1 MRNFY
6 RLMLGKGSSHVEE
19 CIKDGFV
26 GVGWFENIDL
36 TPVFARSADW
46 RAFNKEMIPIY
57 LNENPTKKKVAAGL
71 SCGFTH
77 TVCKGMAIGDV
88 VITPKGDGT
97 YAVGEVASE
106 YIYAPGK
113 TLPHRRLVNWFPGTI
128 ERTDMTVE
136 LKNSAGSIGTVSNVS
151 RYATELEALLIGQKP
166 KPNPGLYSTDESVE
180 DPSIFA
186 LEKHLEDF
194 LIANWKSTELSKNYD
209 IYEDEGEIVGQQYMT
224 DTGPIDILAISKDRK
239 ELLVIELKKGRVSD
253 VVVGQIQR
261 YMGYAKEELCEEGQ
275 SVKGLIIGLED
286 DNKLRRALSV
296 TTGIDFYRYIVD
308 FKLVKGFSAQT

>member
-1 MRNFY
+1 
-6 RLMLGKGSSHVEE
+6 MLGKGSSHVEE
-19 CIKDGFV
+19 CLKDGFV

-36 TPVFARSADW
+36 APVFARSADW
-46 RAFNKEMIPIY
+46 RAFNKEMISIY
-57 LNENPTKKKVAAGL
+57 LKENPTKKKVAAGL

-106 YIYAPGK
+106 YIYSPGK

-128 ERTDMTVE
+128 ARADMTVE

-194 LIANWKSTELSKNYD
+194 LVANWKSTELSKNYD

-239 ELLVIELKKGRVSD
+239 EILVIELKKGRVSD

-261 YMGYAKEELCEEGQ
+261 YMGYAKDELCEEGQ

-308 FKLVKGFSAQT
+308 FKLVKGFSA

>member
-6 RLMLGKGSSHVEE
+6 RLMLGKGSSHVQE
-19 CIKDGFV
+19 CLQEGFV
-26 GVGWFENIDL
+26 GVGWFANIDL
-36 TPVFARSADW
+36 SNAISSAVDW
-46 RAFNKEMIPIY
+46 KAFNKAMIPVY
-57 LNENPTKKKVAAGL
+57 LSENPTKKKVAAGL
-71 SCGFTH
+71 SCGFTY
-77 TVCKGMAIGDV
+77 TVCKAINKGDIV
-88 VITPKGDGT
+88 LTPKGDGN
-97 YAVGEVASE
+97 YAVGEVSSD
-106 YIYAPGK
+106 YLYAPGK

-128 ERTDMTVE
+128 ARSDMSVE
-136 LKNSAGSIGTVSNVS
+136 LKNSSGSIGTVSNIS
-151 RYATELEALLIGQKP
+151 RYASELEALLIGQKP
-166 KPNPGLYSTDESVE
+166 TQNPGIYSTDENVE

-194 LIANWKSTELSKNYD
+194 LVANWKSTELSKNYD

-286 DNKLRRALSV
+286 DNKIRRALSV
-296 TTGIDFYRYIVD
+296 TTGISFYRYIVD
-308 FKLVKGFSAQT
+308 FRLIKGF

>member
-1 MRNFY
+1 
-6 RLMLGKGSSHVEE
+6 MLGKGSSHVEE
-19 CIKDGFV
+19 CLKDGFV

-261 YMGYAKEELCEEGQ
+261 YMGYAKDELCEEGQ

-308 FKLVKGFSAQT
+308 FKLVKGFSA

>member
-6 RLMLGKGSSHVEE
+6 RLMLGKASSHVEE
-19 CIKDGFV
+19 CLNEGFI
-26 GVGWFENIDL
+26 GVGWFEDIDL

-57 LNENPTKKKVAAGL
+57 LSTNPTKKKVAAGL

-97 YAVGEVASE
+97 YAVGEVASD

-113 TLPHRRLVNWFPGTI
+113 TLPHRRLVNWYPASI
-128 ERTDMTVE
+128 ARADMTVE

-166 KPNPGLYSTDESVE
+166 KINPSLYSTDENVE

-194 LIANWKSTELSKNYD
+194 LVANWKSTELSKNYD

-261 YMGYAKEELCEEGQ
+261 YMGYAKDELCEDGQ
-275 SVKGLIIGLED
+275 TVKGLIIGLED

-296 TTGIDFYRYIVD
+296 TTGIDFYRYMVD
-308 FKLVKGFSAQT
+308 FKLVKGFSA

>member
-6 RLMLGKGSSHVEE
+6 RLMLGKGSSHVQE
-19 CIKDGFV
+19 CLQEGFV
-26 GVGWFENIDL
+26 GVGWFANIDL
-36 TPVFARSADW
+36 SNAISSAVDW
-46 RAFNKEMIPIY
+46 KAFNKAMIPVY
-57 LNENPTKKKVAAGL
+57 LSENPTKKKVAAGL
-71 SCGFTH
+71 SCGFTY
-77 TVCKGMAIGDV
+77 TVCKAINKGDIV
-88 VITPKGDGT
+88 LTPKGDGN
-97 YAVGEVASE
+97 YAVGEVSSD
-106 YIYAPGK
+106 YLYAPGK
-113 TLPHRRLVNWFPGTI
+113 TLPHRRLVNWFAGTI
-128 ERTDMTVE
+128 ARSDMSVE
-136 LKNSAGSIGTVSNVS
+136 LKNSSGSIGTVSNIS
-151 RYATELEALLIGQKP
+151 RYASELEALLIGQKP
-166 KPNPGLYSTDESVE
+166 TQNPGIYSTDENVE

-194 LIANWKSTELSKNYD
+194 LVANWKSTELSMNYD

-308 FKLVKGFSAQT
+308 FKLVKGFSA

>member
-1 MRNFY
+1 
-6 RLMLGKGSSHVEE
+6 MLGKGSSHVQE
-19 CIKDGFV
+19 CLQEGFV
-26 GVGWFENIDL
+26 GVGWFANIDL
-36 TPVFARSADW
+36 SNAISSAVDW
-46 RAFNKEMIPIY
+46 KAFNKAMIPVY
-57 LNENPTKKKVAAGL
+57 LSENPTKKKVAAGL
-71 SCGFTH
+71 SCGFTY
-77 TVCKGMAIGDV
+77 TVCKAINKGDIV
-88 VITPKGDGT
+88 LTPKGDGN
-97 YAVGEVASE
+97 YAVGEVSSD
-106 YIYAPGK
+106 YLYAPGK

-128 ERTDMTVE
+128 ARSDMSVE
-136 LKNSAGSIGTVSNVS
+136 LKNSSGSIGTVSNIS
-151 RYATELEALLIGQKP
+151 RYASELEALLIGQKP
-166 KPNPGLYSTDESVE
+166 TQNPGIYSTDENVE

-194 LIANWKSTELSKNYD
+194 LVANWKSTELSKNYD

-286 DNKLRRALSV
+286 DNKIRRALSV
-296 TTGIDFYRYIVD
+296 TTGISFYRYIVD
-308 FKLVKGFSAQT
+308 FRLIKGF

>member
-1 MRNFY
+1 
-6 RLMLGKGSSHVEE
+6 
-19 CIKDGFV
+19 
-26 GVGWFENIDL
+26 
-36 TPVFARSADW
+36 
-46 RAFNKEMIPIY
+46 
-57 LNENPTKKKVAAGL
+57 
-71 SCGFTH
+71 
-77 TVCKGMAIGDV
+77 
-88 VITPKGDGT
+88 
-97 YAVGEVASE
+97 
-106 YIYAPGK
+106 
-113 TLPHRRLVNWFPGTI
+113 
-128 ERTDMTVE
+128 MTVE
-136 LKNSAGSIGTVSNVS
+136 LKNASGSIGTVSNVS
-151 RYATELEALLIGQKP
+151 RFATELEALLIGQKP
-166 KPNPGLYSTDESVE
+166 KSNSGLFSTDENVE

-194 LIANWKSTELSKNYD
+194 LVANWKSTELSKNYD

-261 YMGYAKEELCEEGQ
+261 YMGYTKDELCEEGQ

-308 FKLVKGFSAQT
+308 FKLVKGFSV

>member
-1 MRNFY
+1 
-6 RLMLGKGSSHVEE
+6 MLGKGSSHVKE
-19 CIKDGFV
+19 CLQEGFV
-26 GVGWFENIDL
+26 GVGWFASIDL
-36 TPVFARSADW
+36 STAISSAVDW
-46 RAFNKEMIPIY
+46 KAFNKAMIPVY
-57 LNENPTKKKVAAGL
+57 LSENPTKKKVAAGL
-71 SCGFTH
+71 SCGFTY
-77 TVCKGMAIGDV
+77 TVCKAINKGDIV
-88 VITPKGDGT
+88 LTPKGDGN
-97 YAVGEVASE
+97 YAVGEVSSD
-106 YIYAPGK
+106 YLYAPGK

-128 ERTDMTVE
+128 ARSDMSVE
-136 LKNSAGSIGTVSNVS
+136 LKNSSGSIGTVSNIS
-151 RYATELEALLIGQKP
+151 RYASELEALLIGQKP
-166 KPNPGLYSTDESVE
+166 TQNPGIYSTDENVE

-194 LIANWKSTELSKNYD
+194 LVANWKSTELSKNYD

-286 DNKLRRALSV
+286 DNKIRRALSV
-296 TTGIDFYRYIVD
+296 TTGISFYRYIVD
-308 FKLVKGFSAQT
+308 FRLIKGF

>member
-1 MRNFY
+1 
-6 RLMLGKGSSHVEE
+6 MLGKGSIYAAE
-19 CIKDGFV
+19 CIKEGYV
-26 GVGWFENIDL
+26 GVGWFSDIDL
-36 TPVFARSADW
+36 GSVFARSADW

-57 LNENPTKKKVAAGL
+57 LKNHPEKKKVAAGL

-88 VITPKGDGT
+88 VLTPKGDGT
-97 YAVGEVASE
+97 YAVGEISSD
-106 YIYAPGK
+106 YIYVPGVE
-113 TLPHRRLVNWFPGTI
+113 LPHRRLVNWYSGTI
-128 ERTDMTVE
+128 SKTDMSVD
-136 LKNSAGSIGTVSNVS
+136 LKNSAGSIGTVSNIS
-151 RYATELEALLIGQKP
+151 RYASELEALLLGQKP
-166 KPNPGLYSTDESVE
+166 NLTSSIFSTDENVL

-296 TTGIDFYRYIVD
+296 TSGIEFYRYKVD
-308 FKLVKGFSAQT
+308 FQLIKGFSA

>member
-1 MRNFY
+1 
-6 RLMLGKGSSHVEE
+6 MLGKGSSHVQE
-19 CIKDGFV
+19 CLQEGFV
-26 GVGWFENIDL
+26 GVGWFANIDL
-36 TPVFARSADW
+36 SNAISSAVDW
-46 RAFNKEMIPIY
+46 KAFNKAMIPVY
-57 LNENPTKKKVAAGL
+57 LSENPTKKKVAAGL
-71 SCGFTH
+71 SCGFTY
-77 TVCKGMAIGDV
+77 TVCKAINKGDIV
-88 VITPKGDGT
+88 LTPKGDGN
-97 YAVGEVASE
+97 YAVGEVSSD
-106 YIYAPGK
+106 YLYAPGK

-128 ERTDMTVE
+128 ARSDMSVE
-136 LKNSAGSIGTVSNVS
+136 LKNSSGSIGTVSNIS
-151 RYATELEALLIGQKP
+151 RYASELEALLIGQKP
-166 KPNPGLYSTDESVE
+166 TQNPGIYSTDENVE

-194 LIANWKSTELSKNYD
+194 LVANWKSTELSKNYD

-224 DTGPIDILAISKDRK
+224 DTGPIDILAISKDRR

-308 FKLVKGFSAQT
+308 FKLVKGFSA

>member
-6 RLMLGKGSSHVEE
+6 RLMLGKGSSHVQE
-19 CIKDGFV
+19 CLQEGFV
-26 GVGWFENIDL
+26 GVGWFANIDL
-36 TPVFARSADW
+36 SNAISSAADW
-46 RAFNKEMIPIY
+46 KAFNNAMIPVY
-57 LNENPTKKKVAAGL
+57 LSENPTKKKVAAGL
-71 SCGFTH
+71 SCGFTY
-77 TVCKGMAIGDV
+77 TVCKAINKGDIV
-88 VITPKGDGT
+88 LTPKGDGN
-97 YAVGEVASE
+97 YAVGEVSSD
-106 YIYAPGK
+106 YLYAPGK

-128 ERTDMTVE
+128 ARSDMSVE
-136 LKNSAGSIGTVSNVS
+136 LKNSSGSIGTVSNIS
-151 RYATELEALLIGQKP
+151 RYASELEALLIGQKP
-166 KPNPGLYSTDESVE
+166 TQNPGIYSTDENVE

-194 LIANWKSTELSKNYD
+194 LVANWKSTELSKNYD

-286 DNKLRRALSV
+286 DNKIRRALSV
-296 TTGIDFYRYIVD
+296 TTGISFYRYIVD
-308 FKLVKGFSAQT
+308 FRLIKGF

>member
-1 MRNFY
+1 
-6 RLMLGKGSSHVEE
+6 MLGKGSSHVQE
-19 CIKDGFV
+19 CLQEGFV
-26 GVGWFENIDL
+26 GVGWFANIDL
-36 TPVFARSADW
+36 SNAISSAVDW
-46 RAFNKEMIPIY
+46 KAFNKAMIPVY
-57 LNENPTKKKVAAGL
+57 LSENPTKKKVAAGL
-71 SCGFTH
+71 SCGFTY
-77 TVCKGMAIGDV
+77 TVCKAINKGDIV
-88 VITPKGDGT
+88 LTPKGDGN
-97 YAVGEVASE
+97 YAVGEVSSD
-106 YIYAPGK
+106 YLYAPGK

-128 ERTDMTVE
+128 ARSDMSVE
-136 LKNSAGSIGTVSNVS
+136 LKNSSGSIGTVSNIS
-151 RYATELEALLIGQKP
+151 RYASELEALLIGQKP
-166 KPNPGLYSTDESVE
+166 TQNPGIYSTDENVE

-194 LIANWKSTELSKNYD
+194 LVANWKSTELSKNYD

-308 FKLVKGFSAQT
+308 FKLVKGFSA

>member
-6 RLMLGKGSSHVEE
+6 RLMLGKASIHVEE
-19 CIKDGFV
+19 CLKEGFV
-26 GVGWFENIDL
+26 GVGWFEDIDL
-36 TPVFARSADW
+36 TPIFAKSTDW

-57 LNENPTKKKVAAGL
+57 LQSNPTKKKVAAGL
-71 SCGFTH
+71 SCGFTY

-113 TLPHRRLVNWFPGTI
+113 TLPHRRLVNWYSGTI
-128 ERTDMTVE
+128 ARADMTVE
-136 LKNSAGSIGTVSNVS
+136 LKNSSGSIGTVSNVS
-151 RYATELEALLIGQKP
+151 RYATELEAILIGQKP
-166 KPNPGLYSTDESVE
+166 RPNLGLYSTDESVE

-194 LIANWKSTELSKNYD
+194 LVANWKSTELSKNYD

-261 YMGYAKEELCEEGQ
+261 YMGYAKDELCEEGQ

-308 FKLVKGFSAQT
+308 FKLVKGFSV

>member
-1 MRNFY
+1 
-6 RLMLGKGSSHVEE
+6 MLGKGSSHVQE
-19 CIKDGFV
+19 CLQEGFV
-26 GVGWFENIDL
+26 GVGWFANIDL
-36 TPVFARSADW
+36 SNAISSAADW
-46 RAFNKEMIPIY
+46 KAFNNAMIPVY
-57 LNENPTKKKVAAGL
+57 LSENPTKKKVAAGL
-71 SCGFTH
+71 SCGFTY
-77 TVCKGMAIGDV
+77 TVCKAINKGDIV
-88 VITPKGDGT
+88 LTPKGDGN
-97 YAVGEVASE
+97 YAVGEVSSD
-106 YIYAPGK
+106 YLYAPGK

-128 ERTDMTVE
+128 ARSDMSVE
-136 LKNSAGSIGTVSNVS
+136 LKNSSGSIGTVSNIS
-151 RYATELEALLIGQKP
+151 RYASELEALLIGQKP
-166 KPNPGLYSTDESVE
+166 TQNPGIYSTDENVE

-194 LIANWKSTELSKNYD
+194 LVANWKSTELSKNYD

-286 DNKLRRALSV
+286 DNKIRRALSV
-296 TTGIDFYRYIVD
+296 TTGISFYRYIVD
-308 FKLVKGFSAQT
+308 FRLIKGF

>member
-6 RLMLGKGSSHVEE
+6 RLMLGKGSSHVQE
-19 CIKDGFV
+19 CLQEGFV
-26 GVGWFENIDL
+26 GVGWFANIDL
-36 TPVFARSADW
+36 SNAISSAVDW
-46 RAFNKEMIPIY
+46 KAFNKAMIPVY
-57 LNENPTKKKVAAGL
+57 LSENPTKKKVAAGL
-71 SCGFTH
+71 SCGFTY
-77 TVCKGMAIGDV
+77 TVCKAINKGDIV
-88 VITPKGDGT
+88 LTPKGDGN
-97 YAVGEVASE
+97 YAVGEVSSD
-106 YIYAPGK
+106 YLYAPGK

-128 ERTDMTVE
+128 ARSDMSVE
-136 LKNSAGSIGTVSNVS
+136 LKNSSGSIGTVSNIS
-151 RYATELEALLIGQKP
+151 RYASELEALLIGQKP
-166 KPNPGLYSTDESVE
+166 TQNPGIYSTDENVE

-194 LIANWKSTELSKNYD
+194 LVANWKSTELSMNYD

-286 DNKLRRALSV
+286 DNKIRRALSV
-296 TTGIDFYRYIVD
+296 TTGISFYRYIVD
-308 FKLVKGFSAQT
+308 FRLIKGF

>member
-6 RLMLGKGSSHVEE
+6 RLMLGKGSSHVQE
-19 CIKDGFV
+19 CLQEGFV
-26 GVGWFENIDL
+26 GVGWFANIDL
-36 TPVFARSADW
+36 SNAISSAVDW
-46 RAFNKEMIPIY
+46 KAFNKAMIPVY
-57 LNENPTKKKVAAGL
+57 LSENPTKKKVAAGL
-71 SCGFTH
+71 SCGFTY
-77 TVCKGMAIGDV
+77 TVCKAINKGDIV
-88 VITPKGDGT
+88 LTPKGDGN
-97 YAVGEVASE
+97 YAVGEVSSD
-106 YIYAPGK
+106 YLYAPGM

-128 ERTDMTVE
+128 ARSDMSVE
-136 LKNSAGSIGTVSNVS
+136 LKNSSGSIGTVSNIS
-151 RYATELEALLIGQKP
+151 RYASELEALLIGQKP
-166 KPNPGLYSTDESVE
+166 TQNPGIYSTDENVE

-194 LIANWKSTELSKNYD
+194 LVANWKSTELSKNYD

-308 FKLVKGFSAQT
+308 FKLVKGFSA

>member
-1 MRNFY
+1 
-6 RLMLGKGSSHVEE
+6 
-19 CIKDGFV
+19 
-26 GVGWFENIDL
+26 
-36 TPVFARSADW
+36 
-46 RAFNKEMIPIY
+46 
-57 LNENPTKKKVAAGL
+57 
-71 SCGFTH
+71 
-77 TVCKGMAIGDV
+77 MAIGDV
-88 VITPKGDGT
+88 VLTPKADGT
-97 YAVGEVASE
+97 YAVGEISSD
-106 YIYAPGK
+106 YIYIPGAE
-113 TLPHRRLVNWFPGTI
+113 LPHRRLVNWYSGTI
-128 ERTDMTVE
+128 SKTDMSVD
-136 LKNSAGSIGTVSNVS
+136 LKNSAGSIGTVSNIS
-151 RYATELEALLIGQKP
+151 RYASELEALLLGQKP
-166 KPNPGLYSTDESVE
+166 NLTSSIFSTDENVL

-296 TTGIDFYRYIVD
+296 TSGIEFYRYKVD
-308 FKLVKGFSAQT
+308 FQLIKGFSA

>member
-6 RLMLGKGSSHVEE
+6 RLMLGKGSSHVQE
-19 CIKDGFV
+19 CLQEGFV
-26 GVGWFENIDL
+26 GVGWFANIDL
-36 TPVFARSADW
+36 STAISSAVDW
-46 RAFNKEMIPIY
+46 KAFNKAMIPIY
-57 LNENPTKKKVAAGL
+57 LDENPTKKKVAAGL
-71 SCGFTH
+71 SCGFTY
-77 TVCKGMAIGDV
+77 TVCKAINIGDI
-88 VITPKGDGT
+88 VITPKGDGN
-97 YAVGEVASE
+97 YAIGEVSSE
-106 YIYAPGK
+106 YLYTPGK

-128 ERTDMTVE
+128 ARADMSVE
-136 LKNSAGSIGTVSNVS
+136 LKNSSGSIGTVSNIS
-151 RYATELEALLIGQKP
+151 RYASELEALLIGQKSTQ
-166 KPNPGLYSTDESVE
+166 KSGIYATDENVE

-194 LIANWKSTELSKNYD
+194 LVANWKSTELSKNYD

-296 TTGIDFYRYIVD
+296 TTGIDFYRYLVD
-308 FKLVKGFSAQT
+308 FKLVKGFSA

>member
-6 RLMLGKGSSHVEE
+6 RLMLGKGSSHVQE
-19 CIKDGFV
+19 CLQEGFV
-26 GVGWFENIDL
+26 GVGWFANIDL
-36 TPVFARSADW
+36 SNAISSAVDW
-46 RAFNKEMIPIY
+46 KAFNKAMIPVY
-57 LNENPTKKKVAAGL
+57 LSENPTKKKVAAGL
-71 SCGFTH
+71 SCGFTY
-77 TVCKGMAIGDV
+77 TVCKAINKGDIV
-88 VITPKGDGT
+88 LTPKGDGN
-97 YAVGEVASE
+97 YAVGEVSSD
-106 YIYAPGK
+106 YLYAPGK

-128 ERTDMTVE
+128 ARSDMSVE
-136 LKNSAGSIGTVSNVS
+136 LKNSSGSIGTVSNIS
-151 RYATELEALLIGQKP
+151 RYASELEALLIGQKP
-166 KPNPGLYSTDESVE
+166 TQNPGIYSTDENVE

-194 LIANWKSTELSKNYD
+194 LVANWKSTELSKNYD

-308 FKLVKGFSAQT
+308 FKLVKGFSA

>member
-6 RLMLGKGSSHVEE
+6 RLMLGKGSSHVGE
-19 CIKDGFV
+19 CLKDGFV
-26 GVGWFENIDL
+26 GVGWFEDIDL
-36 TPVFARSADW
+36 TPVFAKSVDW
-46 RAFNKEMIPIY
+46 KAFNKEMIPVF
-57 LNENPTKKKVAAGL
+57 LKENPTKKKVAAGL

-97 YAVGEVASE
+97 YAVGEIASE

-113 TLPHRRLVNWFPGTI
+113 TLPHRRLVNWYPGTI
-128 ERTDMTVE
+128 ARIDMTVE
-136 LKNSAGSIGTVSNVS
+136 LKNSSGSIGTVSNVS
-151 RYATELEALLIGQKP
+151 RYATELEALLLGQKP
-166 KPNPGLYSTDESVE
+166 KPNPGLYSTDENVE

-261 YMGYAKEELCEEGQ
+261 YMGYAKDELCEEGQ

-296 TTGIDFYRYIVD
+296 TTGIEFYRYIVD
-308 FKLVKGFSAQT
+308 FTLVKEFSA

>member
-1 MRNFY
+1 
-6 RLMLGKGSSHVEE
+6 
-19 CIKDGFV
+19 
-26 GVGWFENIDL
+26 
-36 TPVFARSADW
+36 VFARSVGW
-46 RAFNKEMIPIY
+46 RAFNKEMIPVY
-57 LNENPTKKKVAAGL
+57 LKENPGKKKVAGGL

-77 TVCKGMAIGDV
+77 TVCKGMSIGDV
-88 VITPKGDGT
+88 VLTPKGDGS
-97 YAVGEVASE
+97 YAVGEISSD

-113 TLPHRRLVNWFPGTI
+113 DLPHRRLVNWYTGTI
-128 ERTDMTVE
+128 SRSDMSVE
-136 LKNSAGSIGTVSNVS
+136 LKNSSGSIGTVSNIS
-151 RYATELEALLIGQKP
+151 RYASELDALLLGQKP
-166 KPNPGLYSTDESVE
+166 NLASSIFSTDENVL

-194 LIANWKSTELSKNYD
+194 LVANWKSTELSRTYD

-261 YMGYAKEELCEEGQ
+261 YMGYAKDELCEEGQ
-275 SVKGLIIGLED
+275 TVKGLIIGLED

-308 FKLVKGFSAQT
+308 FKLVKGFSA

>member
-1 MRNFY
+1 MRDFY

-19 CIKDGFV
+19 CLKEGFV
-26 GVGWFENIDL
+26 GVGWFEDIDL

-57 LNENPTKKKVAAGL
+57 LSTNPIKKKVAAGL

-97 YAVGEVASE
+97 YAVGEVASD

-113 TLPHRRLVNWFPGTI
+113 TLPHRRLVNWYPASI
-128 ERTDMTVE
+128 ARADMTVE

-166 KPNPGLYSTDESVE
+166 KINPGLYSTDESVE

-194 LIANWKSTELSKNYD
+194 LVANWKSTELSKNYD

-296 TTGIDFYRYIVD
+296 TTGIDFYRYLVD
-308 FKLVKGFSAQT
+308 FKLVKGFSA

>member
-19 CIKDGFV
+19 CLKEGFI
-26 GVGWFENIDL
+26 GVGWFEDIDL
-36 TPVFARSADW
+36 TPIFAKSTDW

-57 LNENPTKKKVAAGL
+57 LDSNPTKKKVAAGL
-71 SCGFTH
+71 SCGFTY
-77 TVCKGMAIGDV
+77 TVCKGMSIGDV

-106 YIYAPGK
+106 YIYSPGK
-113 TLPHRRLVNWFPGTI
+113 TLPHRRLVNWYPSTI
-128 ERTDMTVE
+128 ARADMTVE
-136 LKNSAGSIGTVSNVS
+136 LKNSSGSIGTVSNVS

-194 LIANWKSTELSKNYD
+194 LVANWKSTELSKNYD

-261 YMGYAKEELCEEGQ
+261 YMGYAKDELCEDGQ

-308 FKLVKGFSAQT
+308 FKLVKGFSA

>member
-6 RLMLGKGSSHVEE
+6 RLMLGKGSSHVQE
-19 CIKDGFV
+19 CLQEGFV
-26 GVGWFENIDL
+26 GVGWFANIDL
-36 TPVFARSADW
+36 SNAITSAVDW
-46 RAFNKEMIPIY
+46 KAFNKAMIPVY
-57 LNENPTKKKVAAGL
+57 LSENPTKKKVAAGL
-71 SCGFTH
+71 SCGFTY
-77 TVCKGMAIGDV
+77 TVCKAINKGDIV
-88 VITPKGDGT
+88 LTPKGDGN
-97 YAVGEVASE
+97 YAVGEVSSD
-106 YIYAPGK
+106 YLYTPGK

-128 ERTDMTVE
+128 ARSDMSVE
-136 LKNSAGSIGTVSNVS
+136 LKNSSGSIGTVSNIS
-151 RYATELEALLIGQKP
+151 RYASELEALLIGQKP
-166 KPNPGLYSTDESVE
+166 TQNPGIYSTDENVE

-194 LIANWKSTELSKNYD
+194 LVANWKSTELSKNYD

-286 DNKLRRALSV
+286 DNKIRRALSV
-296 TTGIDFYRYIVD
+296 TTGISFYRYIVD
-308 FKLVKGFSAQT
+308 FRLIKGF

>member
-1 MRNFY
+1 
-6 RLMLGKGSSHVEE
+6 MLGKGSSHVQE
-19 CIKDGFV
+19 CLQEGFV
-26 GVGWFENIDL
+26 GVGWFANIDL
-36 TPVFARSADW
+36 SNAISSAVDW
-46 RAFNKEMIPIY
+46 KAFNKAMIPVY
-57 LNENPTKKKVAAGL
+57 LSENPTKKKVAAGL
-71 SCGFTH
+71 SCGFTY
-77 TVCKGMAIGDV
+77 TVCKAINKGDIV
-88 VITPKGDGT
+88 LTPKGDGN
-97 YAVGEVASE
+97 YAVGEVSSD
-106 YIYAPGK
+106 YLYAPGK

-128 ERTDMTVE
+128 ARSDMSVE
-136 LKNSAGSIGTVSNVS
+136 LKNSSGSIGTVSNIS
-151 RYATELEALLIGQKP
+151 RYASELEALLIGQKP
-166 KPNPGLYSTDESVE
+166 TQNPGIYSTDENVE

-194 LIANWKSTELSKNYD
+194 LVANWKSTELSMNYD

-286 DNKLRRALSV
+286 DNKIRRALSV
-296 TTGIDFYRYIVD
+296 TTRISFYRYIVD
-308 FKLVKGFSAQT
+308 FRLIKGF

>member
-1 MRNFY
+1 
-6 RLMLGKGSSHVEE
+6 MLGKGSSHVQE
-19 CIKDGFV
+19 CLQEGFV
-26 GVGWFENIDL
+26 GVGWFANIDL
-36 TPVFARSADW
+36 SNAISSAVDW
-46 RAFNKEMIPIY
+46 KAFNKAMIPVY
-57 LNENPTKKKVAAGL
+57 LSENPTKKKVAAGL
-71 SCGFTH
+71 SCGFTY
-77 TVCKGMAIGDV
+77 TVCKAINKGDIV
-88 VITPKGDGT
+88 LTPKGDGN
-97 YAVGEVASE
+97 YAVGEVSSD
-106 YIYAPGK
+106 YLYAPGK

-128 ERTDMTVE
+128 ARSDMSVE
-136 LKNSAGSIGTVSNVS
+136 LKNSSGSIGTVSNVS

-166 KPNPGLYSTDESVE
+166 TQNPGIYSTDENVE

-194 LIANWKSTELSKNYD
+194 LVANWKSTELSKNYD

-253 VVVGQIQR
+253 IVVGQIQR
-261 YMGYAKEELCEEGQ
+261 YMGYAKDELCEDGQ

-296 TTGIDFYRYIVD
+296 TTSINFYRYIVD
-308 FKLVKGFSAQT
+308 FKLVRGFNE

>member
-6 RLMLGKGSSHVEE
+6 RLMLGKGSSHVQE
-19 CIKDGFV
+19 CLQEGFV
-26 GVGWFENIDL
+26 GVGWFANIDL
-36 TPVFARSADW
+36 SNAISSAVDW
-46 RAFNKEMIPIY
+46 KAFNKAMIPVY
-57 LNENPTKKKVAAGL
+57 LSENPTKKKVAAGL
-71 SCGFTH
+71 SCGFTY
-77 TVCKGMAIGDV
+77 TVCKAINKGDIV
-88 VITPKGDGT
+88 LTPKGDGN
-97 YAVGEVASE
+97 YAVGEVSSD
-106 YIYAPGK
+106 YLYAPGK

-128 ERTDMTVE
+128 ARSDMSVE
-136 LKNSAGSIGTVSNVS
+136 LKNSSGSIGTVSNIS
-151 RYATELEALLIGQKP
+151 RYASELEALLIGQKP
-166 KPNPGLYSTDESVE
+166 TQNPGIYSTDENVE

-194 LIANWKSTELSKNYD
+194 LVANWKSTELSKNYD

-224 DTGPIDILAISKDRK
+224 DTGPIDILAISKDRR

-308 FKLVKGFSAQT
+308 FKLVKGFSA

>member
-1 MRNFY
+1 
-6 RLMLGKGSSHVEE
+6 MLGKGSKYAAD
-19 CIKDGFV
+19 CIKEGYV
-26 GVGWFENIDL
+26 GVGWFANTDL
-36 TPVFARSADW
+36 TSVLAKTTDW
-46 RAFNKEMIPIY
+46 RAFNKEMIPTY
-57 LNENPTKKKVAAGL
+57 LKNHPDKKKVAAGL

-88 VITPKGDGT
+88 VLTPKGDGT
-97 YAVGEVASE
+97 YAVGEISSD
-106 YIYAPGK
+106 YIYVPG
-113 TLPHRRLVNWFPGTI
+113 TELPHRRLVNWYSGTI
-128 ERTDMTVE
+128 SKTDMSVD
-136 LKNSAGSIGTVSNVS
+136 LKNSAGSIGTVSNIS
-151 RYATELEALLIGQKP
+151 RYASELEALLLGQKP
-166 KPNPGLYSTDESVE
+166 NLTSSIFSTDENVL

-296 TTGIDFYRYIVD
+296 TTGIDFYRYKVD
-308 FKLVKGFSAQT
+308 FQLIKGFSA

>member
-6 RLMLGKGSSHVEE
+6 RLMLGKGSIHVEE
-19 CIKDGFV
+19 SLKEGFV
-26 GVGWFENIDL
+26 GVGWFEDIDL
-36 TPVFARSADW
+36 TPVFAKSADW

-57 LNENPTKKKVAAGL
+57 LSANPTKKKVAAGL

-77 TVCKGMAIGDV
+77 TVCKGMSIGDV

-97 YAVGEVASE
+97 YAAGEVASE

-113 TLPHRRLVNWFPGTI
+113 TLPHRRLVNWYPSNI
-128 ERTDMTVE
+128 ARADMTVE

-166 KPNPGLYSTDESVE
+166 KANPGLYSTDENVE

-194 LIANWKSTELSKNYD
+194 LVANWKSTELSKNYD

-261 YMGYAKEELCEEGQ
+261 YMGYAKDELCEEGQ
-275 SVKGLIIGLED
+275 TVKGLVIGLED

-308 FKLVKGFSAQT
+308 FKLVKGFSA